1 MNANV
6 LEKLKIL
13 AESAKYDVSCASS
26 GTVRANKPGT
36 LGNTVP
42 SLASFSMVPVTFV
55 AKQSNGDWGTVNGGQ
70 TATSNFITGNPLRAL
85 SKKDWSK
92 SKSENT

>member
-36 LGNTVP
+36 LGNTVVDGVFAIV
-42 SLASFSMVPVTFV
+42 LRKTDV
-55 AKQSNGDWGTVNGGQ
+55 A
-70 TATSNFITGNPLRAL
+70 FRY
-85 SKKDWSK
+85 
-92 SKSENT
+92 

>member
-1 MNANV
+1 
-6 LEKLKIL
+6 
-13 AESAKYDVSCASS
+13 
-26 GTVRANKPGT
+26 
-36 LGNTVP
+36 
-42 SLASFSMVPVTFV
+42 MVPVTFV

-92 SKSENT
+92 SKSENTMYDLGFDIKPVKGLIISGQGVQGL